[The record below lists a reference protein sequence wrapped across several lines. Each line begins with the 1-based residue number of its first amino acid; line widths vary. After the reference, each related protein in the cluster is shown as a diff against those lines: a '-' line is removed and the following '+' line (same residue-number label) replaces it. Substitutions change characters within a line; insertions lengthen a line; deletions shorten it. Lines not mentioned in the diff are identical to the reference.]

1 VVSRLRAVPVGLAA
15 AQAGRPLARIARTP
29 RFIIAAAAGVVSFGL
44 MSLVMT
50 AAPLAMVDCGHS
62 VAAAAL
68 GIQWHVLAMYAPS
81 FVTGRLIER
90 FGKLPVTALG
100 LALMLAAAG
109 VSLTGLSVPHFWA
122 VLVLLGVG
130 WNLGFIGATSH
141 AGRLLRAARTPARP
155 GAQRPAGIR
164 LRGRRL
170 VLVRPAAG
178 PWRLVHGQSDGPARR
193 RPAASGLART
203 QGARLIR
210 RAVAAPGACHRCGK
224 GACPR
229 CGRGALYLS
238 SGGD

>member
-1 VVSRLRAVPVGLAA
+1 QRREALEQALAA

-130 WNLGFIGATSH
+130 WNLGFIGATAMLADCCEPH
-141 AGRLLRAARTPARP
+141 E
-155 GAQRPAGIR
+155 R
-164 LRGRRL
+164 LRVQALNDLL
-170 VLVRPAAG
+170 VFGCVAAASFSSGQLLAHGGWSIVNLTVFPAAAAVLLLLA
-178 PWRLVHGQSDGPARR
+178 WQERKAR
-193 RPAASGLART
+193 G
-203 QGARLIR
+203 
-210 RAVAAPGACHRCGK
+210 
-224 GACPR
+224 
-229 CGRGALYLS
+229 
-238 SGGD
+238 

>member
-1 VVSRLRAVPVGLAA
+1 MPPSGPATCGPPRPLPAASSRRPRWRCWRWASS
-15 AQAGRPLARIARTP
+15 AGCARCRWAWPRRRPAGPLARIARTP

-109 VSLTGLSVPHFWA
+109 VSLIGLSVPHFWA

-130 WNLGFIGATSH
+130 WNLGFIGATAMLADCCEPH
-141 AGRLLRAARTPARP
+141 E
-155 GAQRPAGIR
+155 R
-164 LRGRRL
+164 LRVQALNDLL
-170 VLVRPAAG
+170 VFGCVAAASFSSGQLLAHGGWSMVNLTVLPAAAAVLLLLAWQG
-178 PWRLVHGQSDGPARR
+178 RKAR
-193 RPAASGLART
+193 G
-203 QGARLIR
+203 
-210 RAVAAPGACHRCGK
+210 
-224 GACPR
+224 
-229 CGRGALYLS
+229 
-238 SGGD
+238 